1 MSTIYKRRLQ
11 LYDDVYDNFFIIL
24 SLQLNIKRLSL
35 SIENN
40 KNVKIC

>member
-1 MSTIYKRRLQ
+1 MSTIYNRRLQ
-11 LYDDVYDNFFIIL
+11 LYDDVYDNFFTIL

-40 KNVKIC
+40 RNVKIC

>member
-1 MSTIYKRRLQ
+1 MSTIYNRRLQ

>member
-1 MSTIYKRRLQ
+1 MSTIYNRRLQ

-24 SLQLNIKRLSL
+24 SLQLSIKRLSL